1 MSTDSDVT
9 RIVRSWLTEGESVL
23 PGHVLEAVLKEAATI
38 PQRRTLLRL
47 GLRGIRLPTID
58 RAIGISLVAAA
69 VVLSVVV
76 GGQVLGPVVGGPGA
90 NSVVGPSPTATTIPT
105 PSSVP
110 SLPPFTRSDAAFLV
124 DEGSGKPA
132 MGALDPG
139 SYTDFNIDAAG
150 FNVRFTVPA
159 GWTWDGRS
167 LSKGGAGLPGGATI
181 SFYGA
186 PVVVYADPCRWAA
199 TASDPPRSAV
209 MTFIADLAAQPARD
223 ATTPVPRWAGGLNA
237 PHSLAGE
244 QLELTVPA
252 DLQISTCDG
261 GQFRSWGPDDVAR
274 IHEGPGQHDLVWAVE
289 LAGGALGEGQRLVM
303 DASSFPGTPADVMA
317 EIETILRSIQTGHW
331 G

>member
-1 MSTDSDVT
+1 
-9 RIVRSWLTEGESVL
+9 
-23 PGHVLEAVLKEAATI
+23 
-38 PQRRTLLRL
+38 
-47 GLRGIRLPTID
+47 
-58 RAIGISLVAAA
+58 
-69 VVLSVVV
+69 
-76 GGQVLGPVVGGPGA
+76 
-90 NSVVGPSPTATTIPT
+90 
-105 PSSVP
+105 
-110 SLPPFTRSDAAFLV
+110 
-124 DEGSGKPA
+124 
-132 MGALDPG
+132 
-139 SYTDFNIDAAG
+139 
-150 FNVRFTVPA
+150 
-159 GWTWDGRS
+159 
-167 LSKGGAGLPGGATI
+167 
-181 SFYGA
+181 
-186 PVVVYADPCRWAA
+186 
-199 TASDPPRSAV
+199 